1 MSWLRAFG
9 IGFVLFIG
17 VLACLP
23 ALRPRIG
30 WTDRRR
36 ALALGL
42 PLIALAVT
50 AIVDGATPPALA
62 KSLAVV
68 AIYWVGLAWI
78 GLQLIRALLNSRRQT
93 PDARRQ

>member
-9 IGFVLFIG
+9 IAFVMLIG

-23 ALRPRIG
+23 ALRPRIA
-30 WTDRRR
+30 WAERRR

-50 AIVDGATPPALA
+50 AIVDGATPPALG

-78 GLQLIRALLNSRRQT
+78 GLQLTRALLASKR
-93 PDARRQ
+93 

>member
-9 IGFVLFIG
+9 IVFVLLIG
-17 VLACLP
+17 ILACLP
-23 ALRPRIG
+23 ALRPRIE
-30 WTDRRR
+30 WADRRR

-50 AIVDGATPPALA
+50 AIVDGATPPGLG

-78 GLQLIRALLNSRRQT
+78 GLQLTRALLASRR
-93 PDARRQ
+93 